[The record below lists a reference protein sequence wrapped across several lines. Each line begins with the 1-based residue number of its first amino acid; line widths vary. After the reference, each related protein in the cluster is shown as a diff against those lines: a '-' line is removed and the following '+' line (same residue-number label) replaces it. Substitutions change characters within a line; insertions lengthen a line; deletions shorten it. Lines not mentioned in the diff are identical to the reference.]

1 MHDMLKTYTVRKAKD
16 YTDGT

>member
-1 MHDMLKTYTVRKAKD
+1 MHDMLKTYTVRKVKD